1 MLVLMKPRA
10 ALCCAV
16 DRASLVYALG
26 RLDRVKER
34 VDLLPGIIDTQSLDA
49 RIDELRDVEV
59 IFSTWGMPKLSDAH
73 LDRMPRL
80 RAIFYAAGTVQAF
93 AEPVLKRGIV
103 VCSAWRANAVPVA
116 EFTLAQVLLAGKGYF
131 ANRRAYR
138 KPSDHWSSL
147 RGPGIFDLNVSLL
160 GAGAIGRLV
169 IDHLKRFEI
178 NLRVFDPFLSDEQ
191 ARAMGVIKVSLED
204 AFRTGMVVSNHLA
217 NVPATVGMLRGTH
230 FESMPHGATFI
241 NTGRGA
247 TVNEPEMIDVLTR
260 RPDLTALLDVTYP
273 EPPAEGSPL
282 YTLPNVQLSG
292 HIAGSVK
299 NECVRMADYMIEEFD
314 RFARGEPLKHVVT
327 LEMLPTMA

>member
-1 MLVLMKPRA
+1 MLAGMKPRA
-10 ALCCAV
+10 ALCCAA
-16 DRASLVYALG
+16 DRAAMVYALG
-26 RLDRVKER
+26 RLDRLKER
-34 VDLLPGIIDTQSLDA
+34 VDLVPGIIDTKCIEA
-49 RIDELRDVEV
+49 RIDELRDIEV
-59 IFSTWGMPKLSDAH
+59 IFSTWGMPSLTEAH
-73 LDRMPRL
+73 IDGMPRL
-80 RAIFYAAGTVQAF
+80 RAIFYAAGSVQAF

-138 KPSDHWSSL
+138 KPSDHWSSP

-178 NLRVFDPFLSDEQ
+178 NVRVFDPFLSDDQ
-191 ARAMGVIKVSLED
+191 ARTLGVTQVSFED

-217 NVPATVGMLRGTH
+217 NVPATLGMLRGAH
-230 FESMPHGATFI
+230 FDSMPTGATFI

-247 TVNEPEMIDVLTR
+247 TVDEPEMIDVLMR
-260 RPDLTALLDVTYP
+260 RPDLTALLDVTHP
-273 EPPAEGSPL
+273 EPPADGSPL
-282 YTLPNVQLSG
+282 YTLPNVQLTG

-299 NECVRMADYMIEEFD
+299 NECVRMADYMIEEYD
-314 RFARGEPLKHVVT
+314 RFERGEALKHAVT